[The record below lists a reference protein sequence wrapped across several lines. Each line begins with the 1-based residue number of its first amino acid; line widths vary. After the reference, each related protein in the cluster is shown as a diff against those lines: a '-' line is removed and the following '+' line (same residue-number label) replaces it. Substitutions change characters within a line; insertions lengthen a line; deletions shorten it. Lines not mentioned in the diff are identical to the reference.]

1 MIEKIFKNN
10 NLKLTN
16 QRRKIYNTIL
26 NSNANITIKEIID
39 NNQDIDI
46 STIYRIIKVLLEHN
60 IIIKDIN
67 YSNEIYYKINET
79 HNHYINCIKC
89 HKKIELE
96 ECPIAEVENT
106 LKNNGF
112 QILNHKIEIN
122 GICNSCNKN

>member
-1 MIEKIFKNN
+1 MIEQIFKNN

-16 QRRKIYNTIL
+16 QRKQIYNTIL
-26 NSNANITIKEIID
+26 KNNSTIKDIID
-39 NNQDIDI
+39 NNKDIDI

-67 YSNEIYYKINET
+67 YDNEIYYKVNET

-89 HKKIELE
+89 HKKIELD
-96 ECPIAEVENT
+96 ECPITEVENT

-112 QILNHKIEIN
+112 HIINHKIEIN

>member
-1 MIEKIFKNN
+1 MIEQIFKNN

-16 QRRKIYNTIL
+16 QRKKIYNTIL
-26 NSNANITIKEIID
+26 NSNNITIKEII
-39 NNQDIDI
+39 NNNKDIDT

-67 YSNEIYYKINET
+67 YDNEIYYITNHT

-89 HKKIELE
+89 HKKIEIE
-96 ECPIAEVENT
+96 KCPITEVENT

-112 QILNHKIEIN
+112 HIINHKIEIN
-122 GICNSCNKN
+122 GICDTCNKN